1 MHLLGDLNTVLLGQ
15 WSQFAEGLQRSSD
28 RLDGPYSETHILVSL
43 LGS

>member
-15 WSQFAEGLQRSSD
+15 WSQFAEGLLRSSGRLD
-28 RLDGPYSETHILVSL
+28 RLYSVSHLLVSL